1 MKKIQRMNKERL
13 NRGLERGKEKK
24 KPQVTLVI
32 KITKKQE
39 AETLQDRLGHW
50 VAQTDYKHELIL
62 LLFCLSI
69 TVYTSVGVLAGYQA
83 QTAIIII
90 FSSVIVT
97 VLGELGRKFYGKM
110 IRLNPIFGSRY
121 SWFRNIN
128 CFLWYDFRNFS
139 HLTRTKSLQ
148 VRLFSKTLIL
158 VFCLPL
164 YTAALSMIYTAL
176 LAVLIL
182 DWLRIAFICL
192 INFWFSITPVHFV
205 GVSFFGAGLGGLF
218 GILVFKVTFVNL
230 FLSAVGGITVW
241 LCLSAYKEW
250 RNAKYGTYR
259 FSA

>member
-1 MKKIQRMNKERL
+1 MKKMQRMNKERL
-13 NRGLERGKEKK
+13 NRALERVKENK

-39 AETLQDRLGHW
+39 AETLQDRLGNW
-50 VAQTDYKHELIL
+50 VAQTDYKHELII

-69 TVYTSVGVLAGYQA
+69 ALYTSLGILAGYQI
-83 QTAIIII
+83 QTAIVII
-90 FSSVIVT
+90 FSSVV
-97 VLGELGRKFYGKM
+97 VAALGELGRKFYGK
-110 IRLNPIFGSRY
+110 IIHLNPIFGSRY
-121 SWFRNIN
+121 SWFRSSN
-128 CFLWYDFRNFS
+128 CFLWRDFRNFS
-139 HLTRTKSLQ
+139 GLIETKSLQ

-164 YTAALSMIYTAL
+164 YVAALSMIYAVL

-192 INFWFSITPVHFV
+192 INFWFLITPVHFV

-218 GILVFKVTFVNL
+218 GIFVLKTTFVNL

-250 RNAKYGTYR
+250 RNVKYGTSY
-259 FSA
+259 FSV